1 MSLGLLDLRDS
12 FVNIV
17 MLILTCQCPFC
28 CLFSKPLREPCS
40 LIDLRDIF
48 LHIVN
53 VFEEGKSKWIVYMLP
68 NNNVLPDEL
77 SPTPV
82 GSDMCQLETKLT
94 HDNEKELSNLV
105 DETRG
110 ILER

>member
-1 MSLGLLDLRDS
+1 
-12 FVNIV
+12 
-17 MLILTCQCPFC
+17 
-28 CLFSKPLREPCS
+28 
-40 LIDLRDIF
+40 
-48 LHIVN
+48 
-53 VFEEGKSKWIVYMLP
+53 MLP

-82 GSDMCQLETKLT
+82 ASDMWQLETKLT
-94 HDNEKELSNLV
+94 HDNEKVLSNLV